1 MNLLMKREEKE
12 RLKRKSEERARLRED
27 MKRLEAEIRRNE
39 SLFNLVTDENLIDA
53 LIFERNANEASMNY
67 LLQHARSICARKFC
81 ILSTERTALS
91 TERAQSCTLEH
102 AAEVF
107 LSYCLLKEGKS
118 GAPSLLA
125 NSLEHGTFDLRT

>member
-53 LIFERNANEASMNY
+53 LIFERNANEARMNY
-67 LLQHARSICARKFC
+67 LLQRARSI
-81 ILSTERTALS
+81 
-91 TERAQSCTLEH
+91 
-102 AAEVF
+102 
-107 LSYCLLKEGKS
+107 
-118 GAPSLLA
+118 
-125 NSLEHGTFDLRT
+125 

>member
-53 LIFERNANEASMNY
+53 LIFERNANEACMNY
-67 LLQHARSICARKFC
+67 LLQRARSI
-81 ILSTERTALS
+81 
-91 TERAQSCTLEH
+91 
-102 AAEVF
+102 
-107 LSYCLLKEGKS
+107 
-118 GAPSLLA
+118 
-125 NSLEHGTFDLRT
+125 